1 MALFTNPPESKMT
14 EAHAYLDPGSS
25 VSGKL
30 EFEGPALIYGH
41 IEGEIDA
48 TDVVMIGEGAVLT
61 AQVKAASVLIAGIIK
76 GAARGR
82 RSRFRRDLPRARR
95 SQGRGFWGATV
106 AEILKKD
113 VRSQSVNSPHEDTR
127 TTKHSRLPK
136 VLTRR

>member
-61 AQVKAASVLIAGIIK
+61 AQVKAASVLIV

-82 RSRFRRDLPRARR
+82 RSSFRRDLPRARR
-95 SQGRGFWGATV
+95 SQGRGFWGATAGGDSQEGRPEPICKLTSRGYADDEALEV
-106 AEILKKD
+106 TKGLDSK
-113 VRSQSVNSPHEDTR
+113 VRT
-127 TTKHSRLPK
+127 
-136 VLTRR
+136 